1 MRSRWRFWVRAGI
14 SLLVFLFFAAH
25 SSGQITLGLLAQL
38 DRYAY
43 DACVLINLRNDI
55 DPRVVIVDI
64 DEKSLAA
71 EGHFPW
77 SRDKLAQL
85 VNALFDRYQI
95 RVLGLD
101 YVFPEADRSPTLDLL
116 DSISDLPGARQRI
129 GELRQKVDTD
139 GQFAEAIAKHA
150 VVTGYVF
157 EPNEKVKAGVLPSPV
172 IDRAAA
178 AQYEVDFFKP
188 TGYEANLDRLQAGAA
203 SGGFFDNPAVD
214 PDGIFR
220 RVPLLQVYNGELY
233 QSLALA
239 IVRRAIGDPPVEL
252 TFEPPDEHKSV
263 NLETLKIGQLNIP
276 IDGEGAVMVPY
287 RGRQR
292 SFSYIPA
299 TDVMHGTADPNVLKP
314 GTVVLLGTSSAG
326 LFDMR
331 ATPVARVFVG
341 VEIHAN
347 LVAGM
352 LDQSIMRRPPFYIG
366 GEVMML
372 ALIAVLLTWIVAR
385 VSPLFGALAVVAIC
399 GGVIVFALAE
409 WQARAIVPLGVPI
422 AFTLTLFLAQT
433 LYGYFIESRRARDI
447 SKMFGEYVPPEIVAE
462 MAEKSSG
469 QISME
474 GDSREMTVLF
484 SDVRGFTTISEK
496 LDPKELARLMNQF
509 LTALTKVIQKHRGT
523 IDKYMG
529 DAVMAFW
536 GAPLPDQNHVMNAL
550 QAGLEMNEAV
560 RELDAEFEKQ
570 GWPRI
575 RIGVGLNT
583 GKMNVGNMGSEFRRA
598 YTVMGDAV
606 NLGSRLEAL
615 TREYGV
621 DTICSEYT
629 RKAAPDWA
637 FRELDFVR
645 VKGKL
650 EPVSIYEPLGPKPGV
665 PQTLKDEV
673 SRYQAALRAYRAQ
686 DWDRA
691 ESEFFGLNQ
700 SGHPIKA
707 YELFLERIA
716 FLRKN
721 PPGAGWDGAFTFT
734 HK

>member
-1 MRSRWRFWVRAGI
+1 MRSRTRVLIRAGI
-14 SLLVFLFFAAH
+14 SVLVFLVFAAH
-25 SSGQITLGLLAQL
+25 SAGQITLGLLAQL

-43 DACVLINLRNDI
+43 DACVLLNLKNDV
-55 DPRVVIVDI
+55 DPRLVIVDI
-64 DEKSLAA
+64 DEKTLAA
-71 EGHFPW
+71 DGHWPW

-85 VNALFDRYQI
+85 VNNLFDRYQI

-101 YVFPEADRSPTLDLL
+101 YMFPEADRSPSQDLL
-116 DSISDLPGARQRI
+116 DALSDLPGARQRI
-129 GELRQKVDTD
+129 GEMRQKLDTD

-157 EPNEKVKAGVLPSPV
+157 EQSQDVHTGLLPAAV
-172 IDRAAA
+172 IDRQAGS
-178 AQYEVDFFKP
+178 QYAVDFFKP
-188 TGYEANLDRLQAGAA
+188 KGYVANLERLQAGAV

-214 PDGIFR
+214 ADGIFR
-220 RVPLLQVYNGELY
+220 RVPLLQIYDGAMY

-239 IVRRAIGDPPVEL
+239 VVRRALGDPSVEL
-252 TFEPPDEHKSV
+252 TFDPPNEHQSV
-263 NLETLKIGQLNIP
+263 NLETVKIGPLNIP
-276 IDGEGAVMVPY
+276 VDGEGAVMVPY

-292 SFSYIPA
+292 SFPYISA
-299 TDVMHGTADPNVLKP
+299 TDVLHGTADVNVLKP
-314 GTVVLLGTSSAG
+314 GTVALLGTSSAG

-331 ATPVARVFVG
+331 ATPVARTFVG

-347 LVAGM
+347 LVAGI
-352 LDQSIMRRPPFYIG
+352 LDGSIMRRAPFYVG
-366 GEVMML
+366 GEVML
-372 ALIAVLLTWIVAR
+372 LLVITVLLTWIVAR
-385 VSPLFGALAVVAIC
+385 VSPLFGALAAVAIC
-399 GGVIVFALAE
+399 GGIAVFALSS
-409 WQARAIVPLGVPI
+409 WQAKAIVPFGVPI

-433 LYGYFIESRRARDI
+433 LYGYFIESRRSR
-447 SKMFGEYVPPEIVAE
+447 SLTRQFGEYVPPEIVAE
-462 MAEKSSG
+462 MAENP
-469 QISME
+469 QIASME
-474 GDSREMTVLF
+474 GESREMTVLF

-496 LDPKELARLMNQF
+496 LDPKDLARLMNQF

-536 GAPLPDQNHVMNAL
+536 GAPLPDANHVMNAL
-550 QAGLEMNEAV
+550 QAGIEMNEAV

-570 GWPRI
+570 GWPKI

-621 DTICSEYT
+621 DTICSEHT

-650 EPVSIYEPLGPKPGV
+650 EPVAIFEPLGPKSGV
-665 PQTLKDEV
+665 STTLRDEV
-673 SRYQAALRAYRAQ
+673 SRYQGALRAYRAQ

-721 PPGAGWDGAFTFT
+721 PPGADWDGAFTFT